1 MLGRLRGLVVW
12 GWLLSVWVQAYNF
25 PPGFV
30 HRYTYVSVNNV
41 MDHRNV
47 TTVLKVLVAAVPRT
61 RISKR
66 DELYCSFSAYVK
78 HKINAIVITTYD

>member
-30 HRYTYVSVNNV
+30 HRYTYVNVNNV

-47 TTVLKVLVAAVPRT
+47 TTVLKVLVAATHRT
-61 RISKR
+61 LISKR
-66 DELYCSFSAYVK
+66 DEPNYCFPAYVR
-78 HKINAIVITTYD
+78 HKCYFTTDD